1 MSWGWWKGI
10 SLLCTF
16 HGGGE
21 YLHRPVSLSL
31 SFCLGSML
39 GTLVCSSLRSRQAY
53 WAAPST
59 TQCDA
64 LLPLRFTPLSPL
76 LFLCRGLM
84 LSMSSTS
91 TCDTA
96 ARRGL
101 PPPGS
106 LVFQDVS
113 LPVSWTKAHAP
124 DQHLSGL
131 QTARVPQTGRA
142 EGGVRAA
149 QPDGSLYCVKKLL
162 IVLEPSCFF
171 PVGMSSTN

>member
-1 MSWGWWKGI
+1 MSDFAAVMSWGWWKGI

-101 PPPGS
+101 PQPGS
-106 LVFQDVS
+106 LVFQAVS
-113 LPVSWTKAHAP
+113 LLSHGLKHTLPTSTSLGSRRPVYLRWGGLRGECGR
-124 DQHLSGL
+124 LSL
-131 QTARVPQTGRA
+131 TEVF
-142 EGGVRAA
+142 
-149 QPDGSLYCVKKLL
+149 
-162 IVLEPSCFF
+162 IV
-171 PVGMSSTN
+171 